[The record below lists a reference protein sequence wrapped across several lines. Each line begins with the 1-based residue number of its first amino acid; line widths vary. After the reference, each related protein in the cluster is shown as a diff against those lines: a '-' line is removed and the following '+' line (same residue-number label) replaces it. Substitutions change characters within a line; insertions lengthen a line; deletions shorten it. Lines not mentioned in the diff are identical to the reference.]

1 MKNMA
6 GRNTVFEFFL
16 QTHEEVMLM
25 IIIVRRELNQVN
37 LGRNVLPLYHDN
49 GDDDEDDVCT
59 VFLSTFKRTALIL
72 NCLTKVEEY

>member
-49 GDDDEDDVCT
+49 GDDDEDDVWHLRVLC
-59 VFLSTFKRTALIL
+59 FSPLSKGL
-72 NCLTKVEEY
+72 Y